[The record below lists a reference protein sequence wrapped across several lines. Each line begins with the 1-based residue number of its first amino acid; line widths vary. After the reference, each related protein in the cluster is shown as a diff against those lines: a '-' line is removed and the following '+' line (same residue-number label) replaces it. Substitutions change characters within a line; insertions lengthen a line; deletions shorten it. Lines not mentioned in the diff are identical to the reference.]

1 MLSVIGA
8 KALGFFAGVWGKI
21 LLVGAIVGTV
31 ALIMLRVHRAGR
43 LAERAE
49 QAEKINA
56 AVKEQVK
63 TDASWR
69 ALPGAERRARLRQQ
83 RDELRRLLR
92 AQ

>member
-8 KALGFFAGVWGKI
+8 KVLGFFAGMWGKI
-21 LLVGAIVGTV
+21 LLVGAIVATV
-31 ALIMLRVHRAGR
+31 ALILLRVHRAGR
-43 LAERAE
+43 MAERLE

-56 AVKEQVK
+56 AVKEQAK

-69 ALPGAERRARLRQQ
+69 ALPGAERRKRLREQ
-83 RDELRRLLR
+83 RDELRRVLR

>member
-1 MLSVIGA
+1 MLALLGA
-8 KALGFFAGVWGKI
+8 KVASFAAGVWGKI

-31 ALIMLRVHRAGR
+31 ALILLRVHRAGR

-69 ALPGAERRARLRQQ
+69 ALPSDERRKRLREQ